1 MTEATT
7 HDGTASAGTGLR
19 RPLPL
24 LDIRSAPGRADVGD
38 RAWSPD
44 SVHVLAKPTGAACNL
59 GCSYCF
65 FLDKELYYLGDRMR
79 MSDEVLEAYIRQLV
93 DAHTGDEVTV
103 AWQGGEPTLMGLD
116 FFQRAI
122 AVQERYRRPGMT
134 YLNTIQT
141 NGTLLDDEWC
151 AFLAEHDFLVGIS
164 LDGPR
169 ALHDTFRVDKGGGPT
184 FDRVLRGLRLL
195 QRHGVEYN
203 VLTTVNA
210 INGDHPLAVY
220 RFLRDEV
227 GTTWMQFIPVVERL
241 DDAGLAVAQRG
252 STVSERSVG
261 AEQFGRFLIEIFDEW
276 LHHDV
281 GDVFVQT
288 FEATLRNWMGMP
300 PGMCVFDETC
310 GRGLALEHNGD
321 LYSCDHFVEPDHKLG
336 NIGDASIGDLLGSAF
351 QHRFGQDKRD
361 RLPRYCRECDV
372 RFACNGECPKNR
384 FVTTPDGEP
393 GLNYLCAGLKAFFHH
408 VDAPMRAM
416 AGALRA
422 GRPASDAAGVF
433 AQRHATLLAAVAAAG
448 RNDPCPCGSGRK
460 TKRCHGDAVSAGTPP
475 VGRVPQHG
483 PRRAAHLVARD
494 LHEHGHA

>member
-1 MTEATT
+1 VRDIGA
-7 HDGTASAGTGLR
+7 AG
-19 RPLPL
+19 
-24 LDIRSAPGRADVGD
+24 GRAYVAHQ
-38 RAWSPD
+38 AWSPD

-93 DAHTGDEVTV
+93 DAHATDEVTV

-116 FFQRAI
+116 FFRRAVAI
-122 AVQERYRRPGMT
+122 QERHRRPGMS

-151 AFLAEHDFLVGIS
+151 AFLTEHDFLVGIS

-169 ALHDTFRVDKGGGPT
+169 DLHDAFRVDKGGNPT
-184 FDRVLRGLRLL
+184 FDRVMRGLRLL

-203 VLTTVNA
+203 LLTTVNA
-210 INGDHPLAVY
+210 VNADHPLAVY

-241 DDAGLAVAQRG
+241 DDDGLAIAQRG
-252 STVSERSVG
+252 TAVSERSVG
-261 AEQFGRFLIEIFDEW
+261 AEQFGRFLIAVFDEW

-288 FEATLRNWMGMP
+288 FEATLRSWMGLP
-300 PGMCVFDETC
+300 AGMCVFDETC

-321 LYSCDHFVEPDHKLG
+321 LYSCDHFVEPDHLLG
-336 NIGDASIGDLLGSAF
+336 NIGDASLRDLLRSGF

-361 RLPRYCRECDV
+361 SLPRYCRDCDV
-372 RFACNGECPKNR
+372 RFACNGECPRNR
-384 FVTTPDGEP
+384 FLTTPDGEP

-408 VDAPMRAM
+408 VDGPMRAM
-416 AGALRA
+416 AAALRA
-422 GRPASDAAGVF
+422 GRQASEAAG
-433 AQRHATLLAAVAAAG
+433 AYAHRHAALMTAVATAG

-460 TKRCHGDAVSAGTPP
+460 TKRCHGDAPSAGPPP
-475 VGRVPQHG
+475 VGRIRRHP
-483 PRRAAHLVARD
+483 PRRAARLVARD
-494 LHEHGHA
+494 LVEDRPG